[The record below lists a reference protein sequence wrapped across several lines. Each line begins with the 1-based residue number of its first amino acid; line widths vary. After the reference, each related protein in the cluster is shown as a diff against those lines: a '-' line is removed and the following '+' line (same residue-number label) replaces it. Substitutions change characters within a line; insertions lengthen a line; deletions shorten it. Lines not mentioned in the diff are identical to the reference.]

1 MRRRFVHMLLHIQC
15 CRIFQSAANW
25 ICENG
30 SWSSSLA
37 LSYISMAARRLSEHN
52 SIQFFFS
59 TFLLQFCIQS
69 VCVCARF
76 AARKTWQ
83 CEHKWIFHVTWQ
95 PDEHDIQSPE
105 SRTPHM
111 ASCWL
116 FFCFFFSYSIFWQCI
131 DDFEHRTHT
140 WYMDDCTMHE
150 ANWARMKAI
159 GIISIFDQHYNVL
172 HAGKLFY
179 IISISFLCIMK
190 LRVGCFVCWW
200 HLGAF
205 HFLLNEFRTNIWF
218 DFVRCAER
226 RDDARWTSGINGP
239 VRILNGAT
247 ITSEK
252 FIELG

>member
-1 MRRRFVHMLLHIQC
+1 MDFSCDL
-15 CRIFQSAANW
+15 
-25 ICENG
+25 
-30 SWSSSLA
+30 
-37 LSYISMAARRLSEHN
+37 AARRTRHSVARITHTTHGQLLT
-52 SIQFFFS
+52 I
-59 TFLLQFCIQS
+59 FLF
-69 VCVCARF
+69 
-76 AARKTWQ
+76 
-83 CEHKWIFHVTWQ
+83 
-95 PDEHDIQSPE
+95 
-105 SRTPHM
+105 
-111 ASCWL
+111 L
-116 FFCFFFSYSIFWQCI
+116 FFIQYILAMHWWFW
-131 DDFEHRTHT
+131 TSNT
-140 WYMDDCTMHE
+140 YMDDCTMHE